1 MVHVDGA
8 FARSLNTWKAPPV
21 GRLLKFQCFKAIGR
35 DYATEWAYIDYGN
48 AKVWVHRN
56 DVRVKD
62 GADLTSLKPLMPA
75 DLIAPT
81 PAAVA
86 NTGVP
91 QVSKAIKALYKNAVE
106 SGRAGDVVTIIGDCN
121 SEPPVFFGR
130 VAAGMV
136 NLEGNPEL
144 AAVAAYFG
152 PAFRRTSQATHGS
165 FSSAMA
171 FDAAWSDPAKCQA
184 NEGPLVCELR
194 LSNASIVV
202 IALGTGDTFD
212 WQSFEKNYRL
222 IIEHAMKNNVV
233 PLLMTKA
240 DALESAQ
247 GGAPADYINATVR
260 KLGLEYGVPVIDF
273 AAAVRALPNGGLVDE
288 RNTDG
293 AVIDPFHINELAMD
307 TRMVMTLQTLA
318 QVSDAGAAAKKTPRA
333 VIRRTPAPR
342 GTAAP
347 KPTAKP

>member
-81 PAAVA
+81 PAAVS

-247 GGAPADYINATVR
+247 GGAPADYINATVC